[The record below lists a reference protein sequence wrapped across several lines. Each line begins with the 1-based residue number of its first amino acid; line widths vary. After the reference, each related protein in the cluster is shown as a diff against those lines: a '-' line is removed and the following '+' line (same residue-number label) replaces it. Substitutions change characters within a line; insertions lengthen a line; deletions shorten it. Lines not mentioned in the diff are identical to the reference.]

1 MLGVV
6 GGGHHDWIQ
15 SLAKLKYVT
24 LGLGVHTYSV
34 QGDVVMFN
42 HGDDAEVQ
50 AFIDAE
56 DEALNEEER
65 LLMDGPD
72 FEDAI
77 ENAFQQGLEA
87 GNAGVGVEINNVSM
101 IHYLHLLMHQS
112 NVC

>member
-1 MLGVV
+1 MLVQEQVV
-6 GGGHHDWIQ
+6 V
-15 SLAKLKYVT
+15 L
-24 LGLGVHTYSV
+24 
-34 QGDVVMFN
+34 N

-65 LLMDGPD
+65 LLMGGPD

-87 GNAGVGVEINNVSM
+87 GHAGVEMPHVSPLQEPSQTRSRRGLSKDCCQT
-101 IHYLHLLMHQS
+101 HRSLVHHCQF
-112 NVC
+112 